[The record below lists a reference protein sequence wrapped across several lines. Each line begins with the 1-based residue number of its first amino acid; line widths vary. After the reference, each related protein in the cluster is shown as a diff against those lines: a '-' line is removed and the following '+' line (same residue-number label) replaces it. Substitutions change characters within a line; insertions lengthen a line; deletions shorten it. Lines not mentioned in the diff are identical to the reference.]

1 MKACRRYRL
10 LRYLFFWVSVIAYFV
25 PYIAA
30 CSALLPFVVVRPAMK
45 WGIGLAVAF
54 INALPFV
61 GGMLR
66 KLLAHVPFINWLAIC
81 FLALA
86 AFFTM
91 EVFQSYVHTF
101 LTIEAFA
108 AAGSVLACLFWY
120 FHKKYKRKA
129 QTVKD
134 VLKSGITGGGG

>member
-1 MKACRRYRL
+1 MTALKRYRL
-10 LRYLFFWVSVIAYFV
+10 FRYLFFWASVVAYFA

-30 CSALLPFVVVRPAMK
+30 CAALLPFVVANPAMK
-45 WGIGLAVAF
+45 WGIGLIIACL
-54 INALPFV
+54 NALPFV
-61 GGMLR
+61 GGLLH
-66 KLLAHVPFINWLAIC
+66 KLLAHVPFVNWLAIC

-91 EVFQSYVHTF
+91 GVFRDYVHTF
-101 LTIEAFA
+101 LTIEALA
-108 AAGSVLACLFWY
+108 AAGSLAACMFWY

-134 VLKSGITGGGG
+134 VMKSGLVGGDS